1 MIVILEVACGS
12 GLALELAGIGG
23 LQVDV
28 LAPKLEVGNLCP
40 AVLGVDR
47 VRIGSSSRW
56 VEGEL

>member
-1 MIVILEVACGS
+1 VTCEVACGS

-40 AVLGVDR
+40 AGFGVDR